1 MTGSPYFPGGLG
13 TFTARAGSYLVFED
27 GPSPTCNCSG
37 PPTTTPPIRPG
48 QSRLWGGIHIWPDD
62 FDGRRTGHDVGLA
75 AYAHAGRY
83 WDGSATP

>member
-1 MTGSPYFPGGLG
+1 
-13 TFTARAGSYLVFED
+13 VFED
-27 GPSPTCNCSG
+27 GPSVDVTLQWA
-37 PPTTTPPIRPG
+37 TYYDAADQAG
-48 QSRLWGGIHIWPDD
+48 QSRLYGGIHILPDD